1 MEHYEESVSFR
12 IGTDVKTELKK
23 AIVGQDQLLDQLI
36 ISLLAGGHVL
46 IEGVPGLAKTL
57 AVKALAK
64 TVSVAFKR
72 IQFTPDLMP
81 SDITGTRIFN
91 MQSREF
97 ELKQGPVFTNFL
109 LADEINRTPPK
120 TQAGLLESMAEGTVS
135 IDGEMLTLPKP
146 YMVFATQN
154 PLEYEGTY
162 PLPEALVDRFLMKI
176 LIDYPQS
183 HEEEL
188 ILERHHNGTLT
199 MSLEEAGMVPV
210 WNSEELMER
219 RRQVIDV
226 QADAELIRYIVAI
239 IQETREHPMLE
250 IGASPRGSIA
260 LLQCAKACAC
270 YQGRDYVIPEDVKSM
285 TMPVLRHR
293 IVIRPELEIE
303 GVRPDQVLADI
314 LAKIKVPR

>member
-1 MEHYEESVSFR
+1 MGQAEASVINRAGSA
-12 IGTDVKTELKK
+12 VKIEMQK
-23 AIVGQDQLLDQLI
+23 AIVGQDQLLDQMI

-64 TVSVAFKR
+64 TVSVGFKR

-81 SDITGTRIFN
+81 SDITGTRIYN

-120 TQAGLLESMAEGTVS
+120 TQAGLLESMAEETVS
-135 IDGEMLTLPKP
+135 IDGEMLALPKP

-176 LIDYPQS
+176 LIDYPQGN
-183 HEEEL
+183 EEAL
-188 ILERHHNGTLT
+188 ILERHHGGTLT
-199 MSLEEAGMVPV
+199 MSLEEAGMEAV
-210 WNSEELMER
+210 WTQQELMEK
-219 RRQVIDV
+219 RQMASAI
-226 QADAELIRYIVAI
+226 QADSALIQYIVAI
-239 IQETREHPMLE
+239 VQETRVHPMLE

-260 LLQCAKACAC
+260 LLQCAKACAA
-270 YQGRDYVIPEDVKSM
+270 YGGRDYVIPEDIKSM
-285 TMPVLRHR
+285 TAPVLRHR

-303 GVRPDQVLADI
+303 GVKPDQVLEDI
-314 LAKIKVPR
+314 LAKVKVPR

>member
-1 MEHYEESVSFR
+1 MEQHEAAMISR
-12 IGTDVKTELKK
+12 TGMDVKAELKK

-64 TVSVAFKR
+64 TVSVGFKR

-81 SDITGTRIFN
+81 SDITGTRVFN

-120 TQAGLLESMAEGTVS
+120 TQAGLLESMAEETVS
-135 IDGEMLTLPKP
+135 IDGDMLPLPKP

-176 LIDYPQS
+176 LIDYPLDQ
-183 HEEEL
+183 EEEL
-188 ILERHHNGTLT
+188 ILERHHAGTLT
-199 MSLEEAGMVPV
+199 MSLEEAGMHAI
-210 WNSEELMER
+210 WTQEDLMAK
-219 RRQVIDV
+219 RRQVGSI
-226 QADAELIRYIVAI
+226 QADSALIRYIVAI
-239 IQETREHPMLE
+239 VRETREHPMLE

-260 LLQCAKACAC
+260 LLQSAKASAC
-270 YQGRDYVIPEDVKSM
+270 YLGRDYVIPEDVKSM
-285 TMPVLRHR
+285 AAPVLRHR
-293 IVIRPELEIE
+293 IVIKPELEIE
-303 GVRPDQVLADI
+303 GVKPDQVLADI
-314 LAKIKVPR
+314 LAKVKVPR

>member
-1 MEHYEESVSFR
+1 MESYESPVTFPQ
-12 IGTDVKTELKK
+12 GLDVKTELKK
-23 AIVGQDQLLDQLI
+23 AIVGQDELLDQFI

-46 IEGVPGLAKTL
+46 VEGVPGLAKTL

-64 TVSVAFKR
+64 TVSVGFKR

-81 SDITGTRIFN
+81 SDITGTRVFN

-97 ELKQGPVFTNFL
+97 EMKHGPIFTNLL

-120 TQAGLLESMAEGTVS
+120 TQAGLLESMAEATLS
-135 IDGEMLTLPKP
+135 IDGEILPLPKP

-176 LIDYPQS
+176 CIDYPTGE
-183 HEEEL
+183 EEEL
-188 ILERHHNGTLT
+188 ILSRHHAGTLT
-199 MSLEEAGMVPV
+199 MSLEEAGIVPV
-210 WNSEELMER
+210 WSQEELLEK
-219 RRQVIDV
+219 RRQVNRV
-226 QADAELIRYIVAI
+226 QADPDLIRYIVAI
-239 IQETREHPMLE
+239 VKESREHPMIE

-260 LLQCAKACAC
+260 LLQSAKACAC
-270 YQGRDYVIPEDVKSM
+270 YLGRDYIIPEDIKAM

-303 GVRPDQVLADI
+303 GMKPDQVLADI
-314 LAKIKVPR
+314 LAKVKVPR

>member
-1 MEHYEESVSFR
+1 MEHYEAPISSPM
-12 IGTDVKTELKK
+12 GTDVKTELKK

-91 MQSREF
+91 MQTREF

-120 TQAGLLESMAEGTVS
+120 TQAGLLESMAEETVS
-135 IDGEMLTLPKP
+135 IDGEMLSLPKP

-176 LIDYPQS
+176 LIDYPEGD
-183 HEEEL
+183 EEEL
-188 ILERHHNGTLT
+188 ILARHHGGTLT

-210 WNSEELMER
+210 WTSEALMEK
-219 RRQVIDV
+219 RRQVGGI
-226 QADAELIRYIVAI
+226 QADAALIRYIVAI

-260 LLQCAKACAC
+260 LLQSAKACAC
-270 YQGRDYVIPEDVKSM
+270 YLGRDYVIPEDIKSM
-285 TMPVLRHR
+285 AAPVLRHR
-293 IVIRPELEIE
+293 IVIKPELEIE

-314 LAKIKVPR
+314 LTKVKVPR

>member
-1 MEHYEESVSFR
+1 MTDIQAAVSPPT
-12 IGTDVKTELKK
+12 GADVKNEMKK

-64 TVSVAFKR
+64 TVSVDFKR

-81 SDITGTRIFN
+81 SDITGTRVFN

-120 TQAGLLESMAEGTVS
+120 TQAGLLESMAEDTVS
-135 IDGEMLTLPKP
+135 IDGEMLRLPKP

-176 LIDYPQS
+176 LIGYPQQL
-183 HEEEL
+183 EEQQ
-188 ILERHHNGTLT
+188 ILERHHGGTLT
-199 MSLEEAGMVPV
+199 MSLEEAGMTPV
-210 WNSEELMER
+210 WNTETLLHK
-219 RRQVIDV
+219 RQQVRDIQVDE
-226 QADAELIRYIVAI
+226 ALIHYIVAI
-239 IQETREHPMLE
+239 IQETRQHPMLE
-250 IGASPRGSIA
+250 LGASPRGSIA
-260 LLQCAKACAC
+260 LLQSAKACAC
-270 YQGRDYVIPEDVKSM
+270 YNGRDYVIPEDIKSM
-285 TMPVLRHR
+285 TAPVLRHR
-293 IVIRPELEIE
+293 IVLRPELEIE
-303 GVRPDQVLADI
+303 GVRQDQVLADI